1 MLAIG
6 CYNNKSTQFILTNEY
21 VLVVLNIWTCMFVD
35 FFMVNLLHYAK
46 ALVRFSSF
54 ICPRPAS
61 KKNFNKDRSY
71 AGINT
76 PPLQQIRY

>member
-1 MLAIG
+1 MYLL
-6 CYNNKSTQFILTNEY
+6 FLTY
-21 VLVVLNIWTCMFVD
+21 GRVCLLI

-61 KKNFNKDRSY
+61 TKNSNKDRSY